1 MITYPHDTIS
11 LMHDIVANGLM
22 VARGPHVSE
31 AAKDDALHNLSIKLD
46 YLSKLLDD
54 PTAEVHNE
62 Q

>member
-1 MITYPHDTIS
+1 
-11 LMHDIVANGLM
+11 MHDIVANGLM